1 MHHFHTAGSFH
12 LHTSHSIACLILQ
25 SLSAFI
31 FTLWEVSIHTHS
43 TPLLAQSYRN
53 QMDYMAPISNSGSSI
68 PSSPVEING
77 YSLAPPAIKSDDIN
91 DNEMEDELDND
102 LEDDLDDNDSRTMRT
117 LTHNNTSASLWAFGP
132 C

>member
-53 QMDYMAPISNSGSSI
+53 QMDYMAPISNSGSSV
-68 PSSPVEING
+68 PSSPAEIDG
-77 YSLAPPAIKSDDIN
+77 YSLAPPAIESDDIN
-91 DNEMEDELDND
+91 DDKMEDEL
-102 LEDDLDDNDSRTMRT
+102 EDDLYDDDVENDKNS
-117 LTHNNTSASLWAFGP
+117 NP
-132 C
+132 Q